1 MGIKPTFSQQDIL
14 QAFKLKAQRMDSAIV
29 SRFIFVGET
38 FVVNARAKGNYTDQ
52 TGNLR
57 SAISYIVFKDG
68 IKRSPG
74 AISDLSKDLIAE
86 LRSKYMKG
94 YVLIVCTGMDYAAA
108 DWKFKDCEERIRC
121 CIENIEKTGMSYT
134 SIEVINVLYQ
144 TIANSAVLSDVKK
157 PNGKICKMERPLNSV
172 LEDIVINGIS
182 LDRDELQEGVLN
194 VNVYIPNLFDSAT

>member
-14 QAFKLKAQRMDSAIV
+14 QAFKLKAQRMDAAIV
-29 SRFIFVGET
+29 SRFVFVGET
-38 FVVNARAKGNYTDQ
+38 FVRNARSKGNYTDQ

-74 AISDLSKDLIAE
+74 AISDLSKNLIAE

-108 DWKFKDCEERIRC
+108 VESKGKDVLTGSSKIAKKELSAAL
-121 CIENIEKTGMSYT
+121 KTLK
-134 SIEVINVLYQ
+134 NQ
-144 TIANSAVLSDVKK
+144 A
-157 PNGKICKMERPLNSV
+157 
-172 LEDIVINGIS
+172 
-182 LDRDELQEGVLN
+182 
-194 VNVYIPNLFDSAT
+194 